1 MRLQG
6 KVTLITGGAGGIGR
20 VMSRRFA
27 REGSAVVIAD
37 MLDDDGE
44 QLVRSMGE
52 TNDRVVYQR
61 TDVTQSDQVEAA
73 VRRAV
78 EEFERLTTVVNLA
91 GWIRVSV
98 ATKQTEEDFDR
109 TIATHIKGT
118 WLTCKTA
125 LPELLKAEGAA
136 IVNMSSMQ
144 AYRAI
149 PGRVAYE
156 AAKAG
161 ISGMTRAMALEFGP
175 GGVRVNAICPGVIVT
190 ERSRSKHA
198 EDTSEEH
205 QQRILAYPLRRLGTP
220 EDVTNVA
227 LFLASDEA
235 SWVTGSDVVVDGGI
249 SIQLAESLTYPPF
262 RQLWNEAVPGANP
275 T

>member
-1 MRLQG
+1 MRLHG
-6 KVTLITGGAGGIGR
+6 KVALITGGAGGIGR
-20 VMSRRFA
+20 VIARRFA
-27 REGSAVVIAD
+27 REGAAVLIAD

-44 QLVRSMGE
+44 QLVRSIREADG
-52 TNDRVVYQR
+52 RAVYQR
-61 TDVTQSDQVEAA
+61 TDVTRTDEVEAA

-78 EEFERLTTVVNLA
+78 AEFGGLTTLVTLA
-91 GWIRVSV
+91 GWLRVSV
-98 ATKQTEEDFDR
+98 ATQQTEEDFDK
-109 TIATHIKGT
+109 TIASHIKGT
-118 WLTCKTA
+118 WLVCKA
-125 LPELLKAEGAA
+125 AMPELLRASGGA
-136 IVNMSSMQ
+136 IVTMSSMQ

-161 ISGMTRAMALEFGP
+161 ISGMTRALALEFGP

-190 ERSRSKHA
+190 ERSQSKHA
-198 EDTSEEH
+198 EDTPDEH

-220 EDVTNVA
+220 EDVANVA

-235 SWVTGSDVVVDGGI
+235 SWVTGTDVVVDGGI
-249 SIQLAESLTYPPF
+249 SIQLAEALTYPPF
-262 RQLWNEAVPGANP
+262 RRLWNEAVPGANP